1 MQPRTALT
9 VSAIMGFL
17 AVALGAFGA
26 HSLKPSLLANNQLE
40 NWNTAAHYHLVH
52 AVAMLAL
59 ALHAPVRTW
68 AWRLWLL
75 GTVIFSGSLYFLAA
89 LNLKVLGAITPF
101 GGLFLLAGW
110 AALLFE
116 KRNAG
121 VSLQNR

>member
-1 MQPRTALT
+1 MHPRTALT

-26 HSLKPSLLANNQLE
+26 HGLKPSLLANNQLE

-59 ALHAPVRTW
+59 ALHAPMRTW
-68 AWRLWLL
+68 AWRFWLL

-89 LNLKVLGAITPF
+89 LNMKVLGAVTPF

-116 KRNAG
+116 KRNGGA
-121 VSLQNR
+121 SLPDR